1 MELWKLSKRAFSYA
15 YYVSFG
21 EIEDLKIVLDL
32 KHTSVLCYRK
42 DLRVWLLLT
51 DTCDIPKTSFLFY
64 LNACSSAMILWVRW
78 EFVIICV
85 YNVRNLIVHSYLTY
99 INIDINSMWYWQFI

>member
-15 YYVSFG
+15 YYVAFG

-51 DTCDIPKTSFLFY
+51 DT
-64 LNACSSAMILWVRW
+64 
-78 EFVIICV
+78 
-85 YNVRNLIVHSYLTY
+85 
-99 INIDINSMWYWQFI
+99 